1 MKKKIV
7 VGIRLLLGMLFLV
20 FGLNKFF
27 WFLPMPAPAPE
38 AGAFF
43 GALMATGYFMKLLP
57 TVEVISGVL
66 LLSNF
71 FVPLALTLLAPIIV
85 NILFFH
91 LFMDLSGLP
100 LALVITAME
109 IFLAYSYRNH
119 FKTVLVQKAE
129 LTESLTMEGVK

>member
-7 VGIRLLLGMLFLV
+7 MGVRLLMGLIFLV
-20 FGLNKFF
+20 FGLNKFL
-27 WFLPMPAPAPE
+27 WFLPPPPVMPAE
-38 AGAFF
+38 VQAFF
-43 GALMATGYFMKLLP
+43 GALMATGYFMKLLA
-57 TVEVISGVL
+57 TVEVISGAF

-71 FVPLALTLLAPIIV
+71 FVPLALTLLAPVVV

-100 LALVITAME
+100 VALVITAME

-129 LTESLTMEGVK
+129 LAE